1 MCQVSPPFGLVTVIC
16 APVPVTP
23 CEIGDVRA
31 LDVKVTFRVKVPVA
45 VGLNRTTT
53 AWFAPAARL
62 KELPETTEKGAVVAA
77 LPVRVPPPVF
87 WTVNVRSDDVPTGT
101 LPKSCEGGVTLIAG
115 FVEGRVHRSAVP
127 SESEAVLKAY

>member
-45 VGLNRTTT
+45 VGLKRTTT
-53 AWFAPAARL
+53 KLLAPASMR
-62 KELPETTEKGAVVAA
+62 KGLPETTEKGAVVPA
-77 LPVRVPPPVF
+77 LPVRVPPAVF
-87 WTVNVRSDDVPTGT
+87 WTVKVVSGQSTTPTD
-101 LPKSCEGGVTLIAG
+101 
-115 FVEGRVHRSAVP
+115 
-127 SESEAVLKAY
+127 